1 MKTAPILL
9 KVILILAFCSDAY
22 SQTDLQS
29 ESRFGLSAMLRYK
42 GVRED
47 LKMSDQQYEKL
58 LGLWSEVEHKLAM
71 EFRAFKKGYS
81 ERFSEDKKNALR
93 GELMIGIAQVREF
106 ESKRLK
112 EALNSRQIKR
122 LEQIRF
128 QVLQREQQGAGQLI
142 EALELSS
149 RQLTQFEKFQKEC
162 KTRIAEFQQSARR
175 KQLTENETAEELQ
188 SLREEFE
195 EEMLEILTVSQ
206 RKKLQELQG
215 EPFEFQVGKPK
226 QKNDKD
232 DDKSFYL

>member
-1 MKTAPILL
+1 MKTAPIVLN
-9 KVILILAFCSDAY
+9 VILLLAFCSDTY
-22 SQTDLQS
+22 SQTDLQA

-42 GVRED
+42 GVRQD
-47 LKMSDQQYEKL
+47 LKMSEQQYEKL

-81 ERFSEDKKNALR
+81 ERFSEDKKKALR

-106 ESKRLK
+106 ESERL
-112 EALNSRQIKR
+112 EAVLNSQQIKR

-128 QVLQREQQGAGQLI
+128 QVLQREQKGADQLI
-142 EALELSS
+142 EALELTS

-162 KTRIAEFQQSARR
+162 KSRLSEFQQNARR
-175 KQLTENETAEELQ
+175 KQLTENEMAEELQ

-215 EPFEFQVGKPK
+215 EPFEFQVGKPR
-226 QKNDKD
+226 QKSDKD
-232 DDKSFYL
+232 EDK